1 MQRDEE
7 LAALEKLK
15 DELGSKGYKLELLLN
30 QGLEQLDPIDALE
43 KLRDVQ
49 VSQYME
55 EQISTLVS
63 KGYKLYS
70 ERVNDVISEEENK
83 IIMELRKLRQTL
95 TNLKMNKLKMEA
107 ADTLKRFEQV
117 KSKIKVL
124 RAAPDNVPIAD
135 VGVYSGADI
144 PIALPGLKLR
154 F

>member
-15 DELGSKGYKLELLLN
+15 DELGSKGYKLELLLEQN
-30 QGLEQLDPIDALE
+30 LDQLDPIDALE

-49 VSQYME
+49 VSQDME
-55 EQISTLVS
+55 EQISTLES
-63 KGYKLYS
+63 KGYKLYK
-70 ERVNDVISEEENK
+70 ERANDMISDEENK
-83 IIMELRKLRQTL
+83 IIMELSKLRQTL

-107 ADTLKRFEQV
+107 ADNLKRFEQV

-124 RAAPDNVPIAD
+124 RDPDNVPIAN
-135 VGVYSGADI
+135 V
-144 PIALPGLKLR
+144 ALPGLKLR